1 MFLRVALFAGN
12 VVVLNY
18 GCAVIVTIDLILLA
32 HLVYRIAILVVK
44 FVSILV
50 KDVDAFVIGDVIELF
65 LVGRRDFHAVIISI
79 VSAATPNCKE

>member
-1 MFLRVALFAGN
+1 M
-12 VVVLNY
+12 LNY

-44 FVSILV
+44 FVCVLV
-50 KDVDAFVIGDVIELF
+50 KDVDAFVIGNVIELF
-65 LVGRRDFHAVIISI
+65 LVGRRDFYAVIISI